1 MTARTV
7 IAFDYGTRRIG
18 IAIGQ
23 ELTKTASPLTTL
35 RLTGKAPPTD
45 PANAIDWTAI
55 DEIIRDWQPQAAVV
69 GLPLMADGG
78 ETDVTRGAKAFGEQL
93 QKRYNL
99 ETYWIDERL
108 TSVEAE
114 RMIAASPLGG
124 KRNKQSRNSQNRQ
137 NRKSSPKSKSSML
150 EAKEEID
157 RMAAKI
163 ILENWF
169 SQQ

>member
-1 MTARTV
+1 MTARTI
-7 IAFDYGTRRIG
+7 IAFDYGTKRIG

-35 RLTGKAPPTD
+35 RVSSKTTSTD
-45 PANAIDWTAI
+45 PANAINWKAI
-55 DEIIRDWQPQAAVV
+55 DEIIKDWQPQAAVV
-69 GLPLMADGG
+69 GLPLMADGS

-99 ETYWIDERL
+99 ETYWVDERL

-124 KRNKQSRNSQNRQ
+124 KHHKQNVKSS
-137 NRKSSPKSKSSML
+137 NRKSSNKSKSSKL

-169 SQQ
+169 YQH

>member
-7 IAFDYGTRRIG
+7 IAFDYGTKRIG
-18 IAIGQ
+18 IAVGQ

-35 RLTGKAPPTD
+35 RLSGKAPATD
-45 PANAIDWTAI
+45 PANAINWTAI

-69 GLPLMADGG
+69 GLPLMADGR

-124 KRNKQSRNSQNRQ
+124 KHNKQNRNSQ